1 MIHAEDPRW
10 SCPDCR
16 RARGVRLRMATSIF
30 CLAHGRELIVFANAL
45 REALRL
51 EPLYVLQKDRADG

>member
-1 MIHAEDPRW
+1 
-10 SCPDCR
+10 
-16 RARGVRLRMATSIF
+16 MATSIF